1 MKTRIP
7 VMLEPDQAAAVRE
20 LAHKQTMK
28 TGKTVSLGQ
37 IVREAIDDYIRKE
50 APAP

>member
-37 IVREAIDDYIRKE
+37 IVREAIDKLLEEEKR
-50 APAP
+50 